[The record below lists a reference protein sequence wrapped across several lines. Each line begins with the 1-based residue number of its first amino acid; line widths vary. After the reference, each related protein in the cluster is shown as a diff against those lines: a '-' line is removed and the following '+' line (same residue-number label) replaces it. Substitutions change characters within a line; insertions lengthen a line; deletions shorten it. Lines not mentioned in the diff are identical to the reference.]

1 MPEWKPEILRR
12 LAPLKLV
19 PTREAE
25 ITDELAQHLEDRYQE
40 LLATGQSED
49 TAFRTAIEELKGED
63 VLARGLRPVE
73 RDWYRGS
80 IAVGPDSNSVFSGIF
95 QDIRYALRMLRKSP
109 GFTAVAVLTLA
120 LGIGAN
126 TAIFSFV
133 HGILLA
139 PLPYHHASRL
149 VVLNETTPRVG
160 NVSVSYPNF
169 IDWRTQSRSLSQMAY
184 VEQANFN
191 LAGAA
196 VSQPE
201 NIAGDSVSPNFLSM
215 MGVRPFLG
223 RDFES
228 AEGESGT
235 QRVLL
240 LSYQLWQSHFGAD
253 RNVVGRLITLDGN
266 DFVIIGVLPSDYRSL
281 DRTDVMLPI
290 GVWATNNPSATERGE
305 RGDSTVVGRLAQGAP
320 LAQARAEMEGIAAR
334 LAKEYPAANDQFGV
348 RLRPIRDAF
357 VGNLQTEILVLF
369 AAVMFVLLIAS
380 ANVANLFLVR
390 GAARSKEIA
399 LRIAVGASRSRII
412 RQLLTESFVL
422 AVLGG
427 TLGLAFAFAGIRLIV
442 RLIPQE
448 TLAGASIGLNGAVLL
463 FTAGVVV
470 LAAFAFGMV
479 PAAHSAKWDLQA
491 ELKEGGRTASVGA
504 AQNRLREILAVAE
517 ISLALVLLAGAGL
530 MLKSLYRLINVNPG
544 LRPDRVLTMEM
555 YLSSQRYSHDP
566 AILNFWRQVLDGVR
580 VLPGV
585 QNVALGTNVPL
596 TDSHGRTDITIEGM
610 ALPKPGSFPHPDVH
624 TVSPDYVRTLGMV
637 LQRGR
642 TFTDADNETAPLVA
656 LVNDK
661 LARQYWPNEDPI
673 GKRFM
678 WGRFNPASKDV
689 PKWVTVVGVV
699 DDTKMY
705 GLANPSRLEVY
716 DPLRQDVKNDMDLI
730 VKSRLDSSS
739 LTSEIRS
746 VVATVDKDQP
756 IFAIATMNKILS
768 DDVAAPRLTLVLLGL
783 FSTLAVI
790 LAAIGI
796 YGVISYSVAQ
806 RTHEIGV
813 RMTLGAQPRD
823 VLRMVLG
830 QGGKIALVGIAIGI
844 VAAFGLTRLMS
855 GLLFSVSASDPA
867 TFAAVA
873 GLLVLVAI
881 FACYIPARRALRV
894 DPMVA
899 LRYE

>member
-1 MPEWKPEILRR
+1 MTLWSRFRSWLRTTLER
-12 LAPLKLV
+12 SRMESEMDAELRFHIEACTEDLV
-19 PTREAE
+19 RKGLSRPVAVREAR
-25 ITDELAQHLEDRYQE
+25 LEF
-40 LLATGQSED
+40 GG
-49 TAFRTAIEELKGED
+49 IERAKEQCRK
-63 VLARGLRPVE
+63 ARGVTFLE
-73 RDWYRGS
+73 SLD
-80 IAVGPDSNSVFSGIF
+80 
-95 QDIRYALRMLRKSP
+95 QDIRFGLRMLRKSP
-109 GFTAVAVLTLA
+109 GFTSVAILTLA

-133 HGILLA
+133 YGVLLA
-139 PLPYHHASRL
+139 PLPYHDASRL

-169 IDWRTQSRSLSQMAY
+169 LDWRAQSRSFSQIAY
-184 VEQANFN
+184 IEQVRFN
-191 LAGAA
+191 LAGAG

-201 NIAGDSVSPNFLSM
+201 NIEGDSVSPNFLSM
-215 MGVRPFLG
+215 VGVRPFLG
-223 RDFES
+223 RDFEP
-228 AEGESGT
+228 GEEKSGT

-253 RNVVGRLITLDGN
+253 RNVVGRSITLDGN
-266 DFVIIGVLPSDYRSL
+266 DFVIIGVLPLDYRSL
-281 DRTDVMLPI
+281 DRNDVMLPI
-290 GVWATNNPSATERGE
+290 GVWATNNPSATARDE

-320 LAQARAEMEGIAAR
+320 LAQALAEMEGIAAR

-357 VGNLQTEILVLF
+357 VGNLQSEILVLF
-369 AAVMFVLLIAS
+369 AAVLFVLLIAS

-390 GAARSKEIA
+390 GAARTKEIA
-399 LRIAVGASRSRII
+399 LRIAFGASRSRII

-422 AVLGG
+422 AFLGG
-427 TLGLAFAFAGIRLIV
+427 TLGLAFALAGIRLIT
-442 RLIPQE
+442 RLIPQG

-463 FTAGVVV
+463 FTATVVV
-470 LAAFAFGMV
+470 LTAFIFGMA
-479 PAAHSAKWDLQA
+479 PAAHSAKWDVQA

-504 AQNRLREILAVAE
+504 AQNRLRGMLAVAE

-544 LRPDRVLTMEM
+544 FQPDRVLTMEM

-566 AILNFWRQVLDGVR
+566 AVLNFWRQVLDSVHA
-580 VLPGV
+580 LPGV
-585 QNVALGTNVPL
+585 QSVALGTHIPL
-596 TDSHGRTDITIEGM
+596 TDRHGRTDITIEGM
-610 ALPKPGSFPHPDVH
+610 ALPTPGSFPHPDFH

-642 TFTDADNETAPLVA
+642 IFTDADNETAPLVA

-661 LARQYWPNEDPI
+661 LARQYWPNEDPV

-678 WGRFNPASKDV
+678 WGRFDPASKNP

-716 DPLRQDVKNDMDLI
+716 DPLRQDVNNDMDLV
-730 VKSRLDSSS
+730 VKSRLDSSA
-739 LTSEIRS
+739 LTSEIRG
-746 VVATVDKDQP
+746 VVAAVDKDQP

-768 DDVAAPRLTLVLLGL
+768 DGVSAPRLTLVLLGL
-783 FSTLAVI
+783 FSVLAVI

-813 RMTLGAQPRD
+813 RMTLGAQPLD

-830 QGGKIALVGIAIGI
+830 QGGKIALVGIVVGI

-867 TFAAVA
+867 TFAAVV

-881 FACYIPARRALRV
+881 FACYIPARRAMRV

>member
-1 MPEWKPEILRR
+1 MRSLRR
-12 LAPLKLV
+12 
-19 PTREAE
+19 
-25 ITDELAQHLEDRYQE
+25 
-40 LLATGQSED
+40 
-49 TAFRTAIEELKGED
+49 F
-63 VLARGLRPVE
+63 LARLTNFVARRPKDERLDEEIAEHIALQIAENLRAGLPPAEARRQAVLKFGAVEAIKEDYRAERGLLFIESLLQDLRYGLR
-73 RDWYRGS
+73 
-80 IAVGPDSNSVFSGIF
+80 A
-95 QDIRYALRMLRKSP
+95 LRKSP
-109 GFTAVAVLTLA
+109 GFTAIAVLTLA
-120 LGIGAN
+120 LGMGAN

-133 HGILLA
+133 YGVLLA
-139 PLPYHHASRL
+139 PLPYHDASRL

-160 NVSVSYPNF
+160 NVSVSYLNF
-169 IDWRTQSRSLSQMAY
+169 LDWRAQSSSFSQMAY
-184 VEQANFN
+184 VEKMGFN
-191 LAGAA
+191 LAGAG

-201 NIAGDSVSPNFLSM
+201 NISGDSVSPNFLSM
-215 MGVRPFLG
+215 IGVRPFLG
-223 RDFES
+223 RDFQPAES
-228 AEGESGT
+228 QPGT

-253 RNVVGRLITLDGN
+253 RNVVGRSITLDGN
-266 DFVIIGVLPSDYRSL
+266 DFVIIGVLSPDYRSVEK
-281 DRTDVMLPI
+281 TDVMLPI
-290 GVWATNNPSATERGE
+290 GVWATNNPSATERSE
-305 RGDSTVVGRLAQGAP
+305 RGDSTVVGQLALGAP

-334 LAKEYPAANDQFGV
+334 LAKEYPAANDDFSV

-357 VGNLQTEILVLF
+357 VGDLQTEILVLF

-399 LRIAVGASRSRII
+399 LRIAFGASRLRII

-422 AVLGG
+422 AFLGG
-427 TLGLAFAFAGIRLIV
+427 ALGLALAFAGIRLMM
-442 RLIPQE
+442 RLIPQD
-448 TLAGASIGLNGAVLL
+448 TLMGASIGLNGAVLL

-470 LAAFAFGMV
+470 LAAFVFGMA
-479 PAAHSAKWDLQA
+479 PAVHSAKWDLQA

-504 AQNRLREILAVAE
+504 AQNRLRGMLAVAE

-530 MLKSLYRLINVNPG
+530 MVKSLYRLIKVNPG
-544 LRPDRVLTMEM
+544 FQPDRVLTMEM
-555 YLSSQRYSHDP
+555 YLSSQRYSKDP
-566 AILNFWRQVLDGVR
+566 AVLNFWRQVLDGVR
-580 VLPGV
+580 ALPGV
-585 QNVALGTNVPL
+585 ESAALGNHIPL
-596 TDSHGRTDITIEGM
+596 TGDHGRTDITIEGM
-610 ALPKPGSFPHPDVH
+610 ALPKPGNLPHPDVH

-656 LVNDK
+656 MVNDK

-678 WGRFNPASKDV
+678 WGRFDPASKDA
-689 PKWVTVVGVV
+689 PKWITVVGVV

-716 DPLRQDVKNDMDLI
+716 DPLRQTANNDMELV
-730 VKSRLDSSS
+730 VKSRIDPSA

-746 VVATVDKDQP
+746 VVAAVDKDQP
-756 IFAIATMNKILS
+756 IFAIATMNKIVS

-783 FSTLAVI
+783 FSALAVI

-830 QGGKIALVGIAIGI
+830 QGGKIALAGIGIGI
-844 VAAFGLTRLMS
+844 VAALGLTRLMS
-855 GLLFSVSASDPA
+855 GLLFSVRAGDPA
-867 TFAAVA
+867 TFVAVA
-873 GLLVLVAI
+873 GLLGLVAL
-881 FACYIPARRALRV
+881 FACYIPARRAMRV

>member
-1 MPEWKPEILRR
+1 MRSLRR
-12 LAPLKLV
+12 
-19 PTREAE
+19 
-25 ITDELAQHLEDRYQE
+25 
-40 LLATGQSED
+40 
-49 TAFRTAIEELKGED
+49 F
-63 VLARGLRPVE
+63 LARLTNFVARRPKDERLDEEIAEHIALQTAENLRAGLPPAEARRQAVLKFGAVEAIKEDYRAERGLLFIESLLQDLRYGLR
-73 RDWYRGS
+73 
-80 IAVGPDSNSVFSGIF
+80 A
-95 QDIRYALRMLRKSP
+95 LRKSP
-109 GFTAVAVLTLA
+109 GFTAIAVLTLA
-120 LGIGAN
+120 LGMGAN

-133 HGILLA
+133 YGVLLA
-139 PLPYHHASRL
+139 PLPYHDASRL
-149 VVLNETTPRVG
+149 VALNETTPRVG
-160 NVSVSYPNF
+160 NVSVSYLNF
-169 IDWRTQSRSLSQMAY
+169 LDWRAQSSSFSQMAY
-184 VEQANFN
+184 VEKMGFN
-191 LAGAA
+191 LSGAG

-201 NIAGDSVSPNFLSM
+201 NISGDSVSPNFLSM
-215 MGVRPFLG
+215 IGVRPFLG
-223 RDFES
+223 RDFQP
-228 AEGESGT
+228 AEGQPGT

-253 RNVVGRLITLDGN
+253 RNVVGRSITLDGN
-266 DFVIIGVLPSDYRSL
+266 DFVIIGVLSPDYRSVEK
-281 DRTDVMLPI
+281 TDVMLPI
-290 GVWATNNPSATERGE
+290 GVWATNNPSATERSE
-305 RGDSTVVGRLAQGAP
+305 RGDSTVVGQLALGAP

-334 LAKEYPAANDQFGV
+334 LAKEYPAANDDFSV

-357 VGNLQTEILVLF
+357 VGDLQTEILVLF

-399 LRIAVGASRSRII
+399 LRIAFGASRLRII

-422 AVLGG
+422 AFLGG
-427 TLGLAFAFAGIRLIV
+427 ALGLALAFAGIRLMM
-442 RLIPQE
+442 RLIPQD
-448 TLAGASIGLNGAVLL
+448 TLMGASIGLNGAVLL

-470 LAAFAFGMV
+470 LAAFVFGMA
-479 PAAHSAKWDLQA
+479 PAVHSAKWDLQA

-504 AQNRLREILAVAE
+504 AQNRLRGMLAVAE

-530 MLKSLYRLINVNPG
+530 MVKSLYRLIKVNPG
-544 LRPDRVLTMEM
+544 FQPDRVLTMEM
-555 YLSSQRYSHDP
+555 YLSSQRYSKDP
-566 AILNFWRQVLDGVR
+566 AVLNFWRQVLDGVCA
-580 VLPGV
+580 LPGV
-585 QNVALGTNVPL
+585 ESAALGNHIPL
-596 TDSHGRTDITIEGM
+596 TGDHGRTDITIEGM
-610 ALPKPGSFPHPDVH
+610 ALPKPGNLPHPDVH

-656 LVNDK
+656 MVNDK

-678 WGRFNPASKDV
+678 WGRFDPASKDA
-689 PKWVTVVGVV
+689 PKWITVVGVV

-716 DPLRQDVKNDMDLI
+716 DPLRQTANNDMELV
-730 VKSRLDSSS
+730 VKSRIDPSA

-746 VVATVDKDQP
+746 VVAAVDKDQP
-756 IFAIATMNKILS
+756 IFAIATMNKIVS

-783 FSTLAVI
+783 FSALAVI

-830 QGGKIALVGIAIGI
+830 QGGKIALAGIGIGI
-844 VAAFGLTRLMS
+844 VAALGLTRLMS
-855 GLLFSVSASDPA
+855 GLLFSVSAGDPA
-867 TFAAVA
+867 TFVAVA
-873 GLLVLVAI
+873 GLLGLVAL
-881 FACYIPARRALRV
+881 FACYIPARRAMRV

>member
-1 MPEWKPEILRR
+1 MRPMRRFLARLTNFVDRRPKDGRLNEEIKEHIALQTAEYLRAG
-12 LAPLKLV
+12 LAPAEARRQAVLKFGAV
-19 PTREAE
+19 EA
-25 ITDELAQHLEDRYQE
+25 IKEDYRAE
-40 LLATGQSED
+40 
-49 TAFRTAIEELKGED
+49 
-63 VLARGLRPVE
+63 RGLLFI
-73 RDWYRGS
+73 DTLL
-80 IAVGPDSNSVFSGIF
+80 
-95 QDIRYALRMLRKSP
+95 QDLHYGLRMLRKSP
-109 GFTAVAVLTLA
+109 GFTAVAILTLA

-126 TAIFSFV
+126 TAIYSFV
-133 HGILLA
+133 YGVLLA
-139 PLPYHHASRL
+139 PLPYHDASKL

-169 IDWRTQSRSLSQMAY
+169 LDWRAQCRSFSQMAY
-184 VEQANFN
+184 VEQVSFN
-191 LAGAA
+191 LAGAG

-201 NIAGDSVSPNFLSM
+201 NIQGDSVSPNFLSM

-223 RDFES
+223 RDFAP
-228 AEGESGT
+228 AEGQSGT

-253 RNVVGRLITLDGN
+253 RDVVGRSITLDGN
-266 DFVIIGVLPSDYRSL
+266 DFVIIGVLPPDYRSL
-281 DRTDVMLPI
+281 DTIDVMLPI
-290 GVWATNNPSATERGE
+290 GVWATNNPSATERGQ
-305 RGDSTVVGRLAQGAP
+305 RGDSSVVGRLAPGAS
-320 LAQARAEMEGIAAR
+320 LTQARAEMEGIAAR
-334 LAKEYPAANDQFGV
+334 LAKEYPEANDQFGV
-348 RLRPIRDAF
+348 RLRPIRDSF
-357 VGNLQTEILVLF
+357 VGDLQTEILVLF

-399 LRIAVGASRSRII
+399 IRIAIGASRSRII

-422 AVLGG
+422 AFLGG
-427 TLGLAFAFAGIRLIV
+427 ILGLAFALAGIRLIT

-448 TLAGASIGLNGAVLL
+448 TLGGASIGLNGAVLL

-470 LAAFAFGMV
+470 LAALFFGMA
-479 PAAHSAKWDLQA
+479 PAAHSAKREVQA

-504 AQNRLREILAVAE
+504 AQNRLRGTLAVAE

-530 MLKSLYRLINVNPG
+530 MLKSLYRLVNVNPG
-544 LRPDRVLTMEM
+544 FQPDRVLTMEM
-555 YLSSQRYSHDP
+555 YLSSQRYSQDP
-566 AILNFWRQVLDGVR
+566 AVLNFWRQVLDAVR
-580 VLPGV
+580 ALPGV
-585 QNVALGTNVPL
+585 QSVALGNHIPL
-596 TDSHGRTDITIEGM
+596 TDHHGRTDITIEGM

-661 LARQYWPNEDPI
+661 LARQYWPNQDPV

-678 WGRFNPASKDV
+678 WGRFNPASKNP

-716 DPLRQDVKNDMDLI
+716 DPLRQDVNNDMDLL
-730 VKSRLDSSS
+730 VKSRIDPSA

-746 VVATVDKDQP
+746 VVAAVDKDQP

-768 DDVAAPRLTLVLLGL
+768 DGVSAPRLTLLLLGL
-783 FSTLAVI
+783 FSALAVI

-813 RMTLGAQPRD
+813 RMTLGAQPPD
-823 VLRMVLG
+823 VLRMILG
-830 QGGKIALVGIAIGI
+830 QGGKIALVGIVIGI
-844 VAAFGLTRLMS
+844 VVAFGLTRLMS
-855 GLLFSVSASDPA
+855 GLLFSVSPSDPA

-873 GLLVLVAI
+873 GLVGLVAI
-881 FACYIPARRALRV
+881 FACYIPARRAMRV
-894 DPMVA
+894 DPIVA
-899 LRYE
+899 LRHE